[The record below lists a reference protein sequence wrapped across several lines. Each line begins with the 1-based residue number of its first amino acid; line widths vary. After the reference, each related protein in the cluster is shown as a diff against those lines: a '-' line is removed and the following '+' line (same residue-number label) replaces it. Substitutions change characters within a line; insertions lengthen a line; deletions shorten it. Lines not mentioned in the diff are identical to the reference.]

1 MSRLLPLRGSTMADS
16 NTLLTPLEKDVL
28 QEIMNISFGQAA
40 ADLSEVINLYVTL
53 TVPYI
58 DLLRFDGILPLIN
71 RDIVD
76 SNDMGM
82 VKQFFSGKFSGS
94 SVLIFPEGEGKKLL
108 RLFDENAGISSS
120 EYDVDVLEKE
130 TLIEISNIIMGA
142 CISKIA
148 ELLKDVVS
156 YSPPRYYSQA
166 QIHGAL
172 EGAFAG
178 NESFAIFFK
187 TVFHF
192 KEFDASGFLFLIS
205 DQSTIEWLK
214 KAISDYLSQYE

>member
-1 MSRLLPLRGSTMADS
+1 MVDQSPLLS
-16 NTLLTPLEKDVL
+16 PLEKDAL

-53 TVPYI
+53 TVPHI
-58 DLLRFDGILPLIN
+58 DLLRYDDILPLIDK
-71 RDIVD
+71 DIAC
-76 SNDMGM
+76 SNDMSM

-94 SVLIFPEGEGKKLL
+94 SVLIFPHGEGSKLL
-108 RLFDENAGISSS
+108 RLFDENAGSSS
-120 EYDVDVLEKE
+120 LEYDVDILEKE

-148 ELLKDVVS
+148 ELLKDVVR
-156 YSPPRYYSQA
+156 YSPPRYFA
-166 QIHGAL
+166 REQIHRTL
-172 EGAFAG
+172 EESFAG

-205 DQSTIEWLK
+205 DQSALEWLK
-214 KAISDYLSQYE
+214 TAIDDYLSQYA